1 MKLLMF
7 FLIFKMTFLGQ
18 FLKFQ
23 SNLSISKNKR
33 LFKYTHTHVCAR
45 SHTHTHTPTLQEI
58 FRLLYWRTSKALF
71 STHNT
76 LEVCCIIKM
85 VRCICFL
92 SLVYASCPNI
102 CACTLSRFSCVQ
114 VFVILWTLDCQ
125 DPLAMK
131 ILQARI
137 LEWFAM
143 PSSRGIFPIQGP
155 IPCLLCLLHWQVDSL
170 PLSHMGSPALT
181 HLVAKPNFV
190 FQSITI
196 LTTNYIAIPN
206 IFSCLFSR
214 FVCTLNKKV

>member
-1 MKLLMF
+1 M
-7 FLIFKMTFLGQ
+7 
-18 FLKFQ
+18 
-23 SNLSISKNKR
+23 R
-33 LFKYTHTHVCAR
+33 A
-45 SHTHTHTPTLQEI
+45 HTHTHIPTLQEI
-58 FRLLYWRTSKALF
+58 FRLLYWRISKGLF
-71 STHNT
+71 STHT
-76 LEVCCIIKM
+76 TWEVCCIIKM
-85 VRCICFL
+85 VRCLCFL
-92 SLVYASCPNI
+92 SLVYTSCPNI
-102 CACTLSRFSCVQ
+102 YACMLSPFSSVQ
-114 VFVILWTLDCQ
+114 LFVILWTLDCQ
-125 DPLAMK
+125 DPVAMK

-143 PSSRGIFPIQGP
+143 HSSRGIFPIQGL
-155 IPCLLCLLHWQVDSL
+155 IPCLLRLLHWQVDSS